1 MNDCTY
7 PSGKINLTFRRER
20 EREKGHF
27 GTFAPLEKKFQ
38 HVRTY
43 PSPYKNLSAHCA
55 SISARFPL
63 FFSFFCSSFPPLGE
77 TNLVSRHTKMGY
89 VEFPIHFLTLLY
101 FIRCTV
107 VIRSSSILYRNIVS
121 YYISPSTPLPP
132 PIQYAMR
139 YYYLNYYFQ
148 RVIIRPLGR

>member
-7 PSGKINLTFRRER
+7 PSGKVNLAFRKER
-20 EREKGHF
+20 EREGSFRNICPIGKEVP
-27 GTFAPLEKKFQ
+27 T
-38 HVRTY
+38 RTY
-43 PSPYKNLSAHCA
+43 VSLPVQKSLRTLCVDFRK
-55 SISARFPL
+55 ISAIFLVLLL
-63 FFSFFCSSFPPLGE
+63 FLPPWEE

-107 VIRSSSILYRNIVS
+107 VIRSSSILYRNTVS

>member
-1 MNDCTY
+1 MPHWKRSSNTY
-7 PSGKINLTFRRER
+7 VRIPPRTKISPHT
-20 EREKGHF
+20 
-27 GTFAPLEKKFQ
+27 
-38 HVRTY
+38 VR
-43 PSPYKNLSAHCA
+43 
-55 SISARFPL
+55 RFPQDFRFFLVLLL
-63 FFSFFCSSFPPLGE
+63 FLPPWEE

>member
-7 PSGKINLTFRRER
+7 PSGKVNLAFRKER
-20 EREKGHF
+20 EREGSFRNICPIGKEVP
-27 GTFAPLEKKFQ
+27 T
-38 HVRTY
+38 RTY
-43 PSPYKNLSAHCA
+43 VSLPVQKSLRTLCVDFRK
-55 SISARFPL
+55 ISAIFLVLLL
-63 FFSFFCSSFPPLGE
+63 FLPPWGE

-107 VIRSSSILYRNIVS
+107 VIRSSSILYRNTVS

>member
-7 PSGKINLTFRRER
+7 PSGKVNLAFRRER
-20 EREKGHF
+20 ERERSFRNICPIGKEVP
-27 GTFAPLEKKFQ
+27 T
-38 HVRTY
+38 RTY
-43 PSPYKNLSAHCA
+43 VSLPVQKSLRTLCVDFRK
-55 SISARFPL
+55 ISAIFLVLLL
-63 FFSFFCSSFPPLGE
+63 FLPPLGE

-107 VIRSSSILYRNIVS
+107 VIRSSSILYRNTVS